1 MFLALSDLLV
11 FSVVKNLQ
19 SPGPAK
25 DLIIALGKLPVS
37 LETLTKTRIG
47 MTVNNLRKAVKDLD
61 EETSTMAKELIKKWK
76 KLIDKDKDKDK
87 DSSSTSSVNG
97 NVSSPSNSSK
107 ANGNS
112 KDKSEKDS
120 NSSSSASSSKITVN
134 NTFKKPA
141 TASTATNSSSRAA
154 SVPSSDPSV
163 NEIRSKCREMIANA
177 LRLPLPEN
185 MIQDDMDIGE
195 FGDPNQLAE
204 EIESC
209 IFKEFKN
216 TEFKY
221 KNRVRSRVSNLRD
234 NRNPDLRLNVLRG
247 IISTE
252 RIAKMEA
259 TEMASAEMKQLRDKI
274 TQEMIQEHQMSLTGG
289 TQTDLIK
296 CPKCRKTNVTYNQVQ
311 TRSADEPMTTFCLC
325 NECGKRWKFC

>member
-11 FSVVKNLQ
+11 LSGVQNLQ

-76 KLIDKDKDKDK
+76 KLIDNKDK
-87 DSSSTSSVNG
+87 DSSSTVNG

-120 NSSSSASSSKITVN
+120 NSSASSSGNKNTVN
-134 NTFKKPA
+134 NTLKKP
-141 TASTATNSSSRAA
+141 STPSTTTNSSSKA
-154 SVPSSDPSV
+154 VPIPSSDPSV

-177 LRLPLPEN
+177 LSLSLPEN

-195 FGDPNQLAE
+195 FGDPNQLAD

-209 IFKEFKN
+209 IYKEFKN

-296 CPKCRKTNVTYNQVQ
+296 CPKCRKSNCTYNQVQ